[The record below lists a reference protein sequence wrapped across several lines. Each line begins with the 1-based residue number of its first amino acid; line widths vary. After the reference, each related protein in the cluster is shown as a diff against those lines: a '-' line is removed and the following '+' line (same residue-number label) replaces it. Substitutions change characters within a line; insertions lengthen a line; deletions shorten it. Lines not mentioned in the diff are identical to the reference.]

1 MRLVVDPSMGGDE
14 PSPNT
19 LKFQF
24 VDRKNFDRLQSGHF
38 QLKDFEDLVCKNT
51 SDKVSVTTQA
61 YLSYL
66 NKMLSEQVLG
76 LDLHY
81 DPPAQAPH
89 ELEYTHSAVWQ
100 DMTVLENY
108 RDDVAVDTDPSL
120 LCYDTIPISDQRLLI
135 VVGDGFLYHL
145 ASNKDNYI
153 QFILACIRC
162 MDRFNCDLSQ
172 LNKLYLQLRLSGA
185 PYELLRCRIQ

>member
-1 MRLVVDPSMGGDE
+1 MHFVTNPSME
-14 PSPNT
+14 REWASNT

-24 VDRKNFDRLQSGHF
+24 VDRKNFNRLQSTHF
-38 QLKDFEDLVCKNT
+38 QLKDFENLVCKNT

-61 YLSYL
+61 YLAYL
-66 NKMLSEQVLG
+66 DKLLNEQVLSV
-76 LDLHY
+76 DLHY

-89 ELEYTHSAVWQ
+89 EVEYTHSAVWQ
-100 DMTVLENY
+100 DMTMLDNC
-108 RDDVAVDTDPSL
+108 DDTAVDTDRSL
-120 LCYDTIPISDQRLLI
+120 LCYDTIPINDHGLLI

-162 MDRFNCDLSQ
+162 MDRFNCDLSR

>member
-1 MRLVVDPSMGGDE
+1 MHLVTNPSIGRE
-14 PSPNT
+14 WAPNT
-19 LKFQF
+19 LNFQF
-24 VDRKNFDRLQSGHF
+24 VDRRNFNRLQSAHF
-38 QLKDFEDLVCKNT
+38 QLKDFENLVCKNT

-61 YLSYL
+61 YLTYL
-66 NKMLSEQVLG
+66 DKLLNEQVLSV
-76 LDLHY
+76 DLHY

-89 ELEYTHSAVWQ
+89 EVEYTHSAVWQ
-100 DMTVLENY
+100 DMTVLESY
-108 RDDVAVDTDPSL
+108 RVAAVDTDPSL
-120 LCYDTIPISDQRLLI
+120 LCYDTIPINDHGLLI

>member
-1 MRLVVDPSMGGDE
+1 MHLVANPSME
-14 PSPNT
+14 REWASNT

-24 VDRKNFDRLQSGHF
+24 VDRKNFNRLQSTHF
-38 QLKDFEDLVCKNT
+38 QLKDFETLVCKNT

-61 YLSYL
+61 YLAYL
-66 NKMLSEQVLG
+66 NKLLNEQVLSV
-76 LDLHY
+76 DLHY

-89 ELEYTHSAVWQ
+89 EVEYTHSAVWQ
-100 DMTVLENY
+100 DMTMMESY
-108 RDDVAVDTDPSL
+108 RVAAVDTDPSL
-120 LCYDTIPISDQRLLI
+120 LCYDTIPINDHGLLI

-172 LNKLYLQLRLSGA
+172 LNKLYLQLRLSAA

>member
-1 MRLVVDPSMGGDE
+1 MHLVTSPSMGRE
-14 PSPNT
+14 CAPNT

-24 VDRKNFDRLQSGHF
+24 VDRKNFNRLQSTHF
-38 QLKDFEDLVCKNT
+38 QLKDFENLVCKNT
-51 SDKVSVTTQA
+51 SDKVSVTTKA
-61 YLSYL
+61 YLAYL
-66 NKMLSEQVLG
+66 NKLLNEQVLG
-76 LDLHY
+76 VDLHY

-89 ELEYTHSAVWQ
+89 EVEYTRSAVWQ
-100 DMTVLENY
+100 DMATL
-108 RDDVAVDTDPSL
+108 DHWDVTAVDTDRSL
-120 LCYDTIPISDQRLLI
+120 LCYDTIPINDHGLLI

>member
-1 MRLVVDPSMGGDE
+1 MHLVANPSTGCD
-14 PSPNT
+14 SSASNT

-24 VDRKNFDRLQSGHF
+24 VDRKNFNRLQSAHF
-38 QLKDFEDLVCKNT
+38 QLKDFETLVCKNT

-61 YLSYL
+61 YLAYL
-66 NKMLSEQVLG
+66 NKLLREQVLSV
-76 LDLHY
+76 DLHY

-89 ELEYTHSAVWQ
+89 EVEYTHSAVWQ
-100 DMTVLENY
+100 DMTTLYNCN
-108 RDDVAVDTDPSL
+108 DIAVDTDRSL
-120 LCYDTIPISDQRLLI
+120 LCYDTIPINDHGLLI

-162 MDRFNCDLSQ
+162 MDRFNCDLSR